1 MANRRIKRLL
11 LAITMLAAIFAYS
24 CGTCPRYYNA
34 IIAKANGISYTS
46 LYPEATMEP
55 RGYFLNEMAQY
66 GEQYGE
72 DICNHY
78 INNLSEE
85 ERNLYIKQAEDNGYK
100 EAITYCIN
108 NNKQGSFYGDA
119 YEIKD
124 WLKSMN
130 TPFYNDIASEIFV
143 EKNYRFLGF
152 YQADEQE
159 YYIFVNEEVMTC
171 E

>member
-1 MANRRIKRLL
+1 MANRHIKRLL
-11 LAITMLAAIFAYS
+11 LATTMLAAIFTCS
-24 CGTCPRYYNA
+24 CGVCPRYYNA
-34 IIAKANGISYTS
+34 KIAKANGISYTS

-78 INNLSEE
+78 INNLSED

-108 NNKQGSFYGDA
+108 NNKQDSFYGDT
-119 YEIKD
+119 EGIKG

-130 TPFYNDIASEIFV
+130 MPFYNDIASEIFV
-143 EKNYRFLGF
+143 EGNYRFLGF
-152 YQADEQE
+152 YQADGHE
-159 YYIFVNEEVMTC
+159 YYIFVDEEVYGC